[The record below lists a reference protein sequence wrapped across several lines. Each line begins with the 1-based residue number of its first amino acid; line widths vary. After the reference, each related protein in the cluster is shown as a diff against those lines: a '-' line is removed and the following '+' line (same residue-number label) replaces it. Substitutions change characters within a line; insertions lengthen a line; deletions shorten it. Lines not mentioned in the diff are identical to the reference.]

1 MVSALPDL
9 EQVWQALAG
18 VPDPEI
24 PVVNVVEMG
33 IVREVRLEGGKA
45 TVTMTPTFSGC
56 PALHAIRESLER
68 AVRDLGFAEVEV
80 KTVLSP
86 PWSTDSIAPEARAK
100 LERYGIAPPRPTSD
114 LGLLQL
120 ELEPVRCPRCGSL
133 DTSVKNTFGST
144 LCKSIYV
151 CNACGEPF
159 EGFKTV

>member
-1 MVSALPDL
+1 MVSTPNT
-9 EQVWQALAG
+9 EQVWQALAQ

-33 IVREVRLEGGKA
+33 IVRGVRLEGGKA

-56 PALHAIRESLER
+56 PALHAIRESLEQ
-68 AVRDLGFAEVEV
+68 AVRGLGFAEVEV
-80 KTVLSP
+80 RTVLSP
-86 PWSTDSIAPEARAK
+86 PWSTDWITPEAREK

-114 LGLLQL
+114 LGLIQL
-120 ELEPVRCPRCGSL
+120 EPEPLRCPRCGSL
-133 DTSVKNTFGST
+133 DTAVKNTFGST

-151 CNACGEPF
+151 CKACGEPF